1 MHIDSYEFGRLVV
14 DGRTF
19 TQDLILLPDQIQA
32 SWWRQ
37 QGHLLQ
43 LADIP
48 EVLQAKPEVLIVG
61 QGQPG
66 RMQVDPEVTR
76 SLQSLGIELVVVPTA
91 EACRL
96 FNSLAGRRRVAAAL
110 HLTC

>member
-1 MHIDSYEFGRLVV
+1 MHIDSYEFGRIVV

-19 TQDLILLPDQIQA
+19 TQDIILWPDRIQA

-48 EVLQAKPEVLIVG
+48 EIIKEKPEVLIVG

-66 RMQVDPEVTR
+66 KMQVDPELART
-76 SLQSLGIELVVVPTA
+76 LHSLGIQVLAVPTA

-96 FNSLAGRRRVAAAL
+96 FNSLAGQRQVAAAL